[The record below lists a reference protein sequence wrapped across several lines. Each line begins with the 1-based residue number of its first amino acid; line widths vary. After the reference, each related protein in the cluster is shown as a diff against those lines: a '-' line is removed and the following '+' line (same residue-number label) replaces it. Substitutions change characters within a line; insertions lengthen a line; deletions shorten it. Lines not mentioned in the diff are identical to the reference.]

1 MLRNVRARTEQ
12 EKSDGEGSRIVM
24 DVDVGREAVIRESK
38 HKKPKTCTSDAHSM
52 RLPMPIFIVIAPC
65 QNKGDRHT
73 HSLTQ
78 RLREVRKLSRRKAK
92 IENCMCVTDVR
103 KQ

>member
-1 MLRNVRARTEQ
+1 
-12 EKSDGEGSRIVM
+12 M

-52 RLPMPIFIVIAPC
+52 RLPMPI
-65 QNKGDRHT
+65 
-73 HSLTQ
+73 L
-78 RLREVRKLSRRKAK
+78 LLSRRAKIKATDTHTLSHRGCGRSGNSREGKAK